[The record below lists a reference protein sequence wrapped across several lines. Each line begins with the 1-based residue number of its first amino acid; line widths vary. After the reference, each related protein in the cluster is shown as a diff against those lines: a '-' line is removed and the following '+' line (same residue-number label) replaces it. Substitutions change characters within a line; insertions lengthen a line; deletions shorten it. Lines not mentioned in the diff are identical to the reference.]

1 MLLSRHIWKHK
12 VARTAIPRDSD
23 GLPVMRVEGAD
34 FARGAEYRLASL
46 FRQVSVQP
54 ALPKVRIVF
63 TESPGLSVQ
72 FFGPRPR
79 ETLVKMIKVLR
90 T

>member
-1 MLLSRHIWKHK
+1 MQILPCK
-12 VARTAIPRDSD
+12 D
-23 GLPVMRVEGAD
+23 G
-34 FARGAEYRLASL
+34 GAEYRLASL
-46 FRQVSVQP
+46 FRQVSGQP

-79 ETLVKMIKVLR
+79 ETLVKMIKVSENVR
-90 T
+90 KMSRYGPKGQHHPSVHKSRVPF